1 MFVFEGLVTL
11 CRQRAKSWVF
21 KLSCI
26 VTPLYSL
33 EIMSFTLYLSLYKA
47 GVLTQ
52 LRYTKEE
59 FKKLRYTTTFPCNP
73 GTVCVRRLG
82 DAMQRAKNWVFN

>member
-11 CRQRAKSWVF
+11 CRQRAKSWGF

-59 FKKLRYTTTFPCNP
+59 FKKTKVYHNIPL
-73 GTVCVRRLG
+73 
-82 DAMQRAKNWVFN
+82 